1 MQERRD
7 AGKEGCR
14 KEGIRDAG
22 KERGRKGGMQERRDE
37 GCRKGGI
44 QKARDAQFS
53 SKMAGT
59 WGEIASLPLCY
70 LNLSSPP
77 F

>member
-1 MQERRD
+1 MQERRE

-14 KEGIRDAG
+14 KEGMRDAG
-22 KERGRKGGMQERRDE
+22 KV
-37 GCRKGGI
+37 GI